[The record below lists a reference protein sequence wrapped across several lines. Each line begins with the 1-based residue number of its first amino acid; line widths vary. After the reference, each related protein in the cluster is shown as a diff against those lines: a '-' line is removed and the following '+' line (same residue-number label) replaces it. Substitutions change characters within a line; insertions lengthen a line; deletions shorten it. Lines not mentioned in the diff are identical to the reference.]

1 LKDHKRLGKGLEDVS
16 HLFLSEQDRPSS
28 SRPAERP
35 AGDPNASAPDDQIPR
50 VVAVTGDHRCLEK
63 SFLVCNLAVELARRR
78 RPARIIDADPSFPDQ
93 PFLWGR
99 RPGDSLARLAEEED
113 GHQPEVI
120 LEVPLGVKLLSLDIE
135 LRRLREL
142 PDTSRERIWS
152 GLRSFETDA
161 RMILIDAPVPSQGN
175 AGLIHRLAHQIVVMV
190 PSDPLGM
197 IDAYSVIKC
206 ILAIRPD
213 ISLGIVVYQ
222 VRMVSEAQSIFERM
236 TRALSEFLNV
246 TVVNLGY
253 LFADVNIER
262 SILQRTPL
270 SLTPARSRAAQC
282 LAQIA
287 ERLWMQPAAREKRQ
301 GSFFHVLRQTLEATG

>member
-1 LKDHKRLGKGLEDVS
+1 
-16 HLFLSEQDRPSS
+16 
-28 SRPAERP
+28 
-35 AGDPNASAPDDQIPR
+35 

-63 SFLVCNLAVELARRR
+63 SFLVCNLAVEQARRR
-78 RPARIIDADPSFPDQ
+78 RQIRIIDADPSFPDQ

-99 RPGDSLARLAEEED
+99 RPGDSLIRLAEEEN

-120 LEVPLGVKLLSLDIE
+120 LEGPLGVKLLSLDVD
-135 LRRLREL
+135 LHHLREL
-142 PDTSRERIWS
+142 PEPSRERIWS
-152 GLRSFETDA
+152 ALRTFETDA
-161 RMILIDAPVPSQGN
+161 GMILIDTPTPDHEN
-175 AGLIHRLAHQIVVMV
+175 ARLIHRLAHQIIVMV

-197 IDAYSVIKC
+197 MDAYSVIKH

-213 ISLGIVVYQ
+213 ATFGLVIYQ
-222 VRMVSEAQSIFERM
+222 VRMVSEAKSIFDQM
-236 TRALSEFLNV
+236 TRALGTFLDV

-253 LFADVNIER
+253 LYADINIER

-287 ERLWMQPAAREKRQ
+287 ERLWMRPGSRERTQ
-301 GSFFHVLRQTLEATG
+301 RSFFQDLRQTLEVTG